1 MNKKEDEIERVNR
14 STSEYN
20 DKVDALTQEN
30 EELRKGIHDLPL
42 LRDENHK
49 LMRALD
55 DRTKE
60 MEEYKMENQ
69 LMQESVG
76 TPSPP
81 PLLAS
86 MHTHTHT
93 HTHTQKEREREST
106 YFLYETNLIQRF
118 LRSVC

>member
-76 TPSPP
+76 TPPP
-81 PLLAS
+81 PSPKHA
-86 MHTHTHT
+86 HTHTIIN
-93 HTHTQKEREREST
+93 Q
-106 YFLYETNLIQRF
+106 
-118 LRSVC
+118 